1 MQLRADTK
9 IYYDNTPKLQHELRS
24 LRKYNMVGYKQIIFK
39 ERIVDLDFNKVESD
53 LYAAALKTDRI
64 FEDVYGKCQVYALY
78 NKENNSIKV
87 LYVEPSDLLIAGFMK
102 TLDTYAGTPY
112 RDSKDL
118 FKIKLA
124 LAKEKQDRK

>member
-1 MQLRADTK
+1 MQLKADTK

-39 ERIVDLDFNKVESD
+39 ERIIDLDFNKVESD
-53 LYAAALKTDRI
+53 LYVAALKTDRI
-64 FEDVYGKCQVYALY
+64 FEDVYGKCRVYALY